1 MVRFLSVAAVCVLLA
16 LSFGVTRSGF
26 SVAEATEQGRATPD
40 VTQPPAQ
47 NMHDMMKMHEQMMA
61 EMAAGNA
68 KLDGLV
74 KEMNAV
80 SGEAKVTA
88 MAAVINE
95 LVQQHTAMHGRMG
108 QMHQHCGMM
117 MHR

>member
-1 MVRFLSVAAVCVLLA
+1 LH
-16 LSFGVTRSGF
+16 
-26 SVAEATEQGRATPD
+26 D
-40 VTQPPAQ
+40 KPA
-47 NMHDMMKMHEQMMA
+47 
-61 EMAAGNA
+61 
-68 KLDGLV
+68 
-74 KEMNAV
+74 
-80 SGEAKVTA
+80 AKVTA